1 MIVFTD
7 IHNGIGD
14 GLTGTL
20 CRFKRFQPHRNAQVL
35 TIVPLLVACSATHS
49 R

>member
-1 MIVFTD
+1 MTVFAD

-20 CRFKRFQPHRNAQVL
+20 WRFKRFQPHRNTQVL
-35 TIVPLLVACSATHS
+35 
-49 R
+49 